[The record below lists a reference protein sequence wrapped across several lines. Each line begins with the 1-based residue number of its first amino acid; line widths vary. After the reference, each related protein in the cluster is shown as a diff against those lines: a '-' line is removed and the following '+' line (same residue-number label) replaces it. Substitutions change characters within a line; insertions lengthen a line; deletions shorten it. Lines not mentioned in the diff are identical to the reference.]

1 MFKNIGKISFVLWL
15 VTILITGVYV
25 IRGGAVQQV
34 SGARNAIILSQSDR
48 ALVLEEM
55 RAMLAAT
62 QQIIDGVARDD
73 RQQIIAAAKGA
84 GMGSAID
91 LDPNFL
97 SKLPLE
103 FKTLGFS
110 MHSDMDFISK
120 AADKQVPLPEISGM
134 LAATLNK
141 CVACHSAWEIKL
153 KE

>member
-15 VTILITGVYV
+15 VTMLIVGVYV

-62 QQIIDGVARDD
+62 QQIIDGAARDD
-73 RQQIIAAAKGA
+73 RQQIIAAAKAA

-110 MHSDMDFISK
+110 MHSDMDAISK

>member
-15 VTILITGVYV
+15 VTMLIAGVYV

-62 QQIIDGVARDD
+62 QQIIDGAARDD
-73 RQQIIAAAKGA
+73 RQQIIAAAKAA

-110 MHSDMDFISK
+110 MHSDMDSISK

>member
-1 MFKNIGKISFVLWL
+1 MKINLGKISLVLWL
-15 VTILITGVYV
+15 LSVITVGVYV
-25 IRGGAVQQV
+25 IRGGAVQQIA
-34 SGARNAIILSQSDR
+34 GERNAIFLLQGDR

-73 RQQIIAAAKGA
+73 RQQIIAAARGA

-110 MHSDMDFISK
+110 MHSDMDAISK
-120 AADKQVPLPEISGM
+120 AAEKQVPLPEISGM
-134 LAATLNK
+134 LAATLTK
-141 CVACHSAWEIKL
+141 CVACHGAWELKL

>member
-1 MFKNIGKISFVLWL
+1 MVKNMGKISLVLWL
-15 VTILITGVYV
+15 LTVLIVGVYV
-25 IRGGAVQQV
+25 IRGGAVQEAA
-34 SGARNAIILSQSDR
+34 GARNVILLSEGDR
-48 ALVLEEM
+48 YLVLDEM

-62 QQIIDGVARDD
+62 QQIIDGIARND
-73 RQQIIAAAKGA
+73 RQQIITAAKGA

-110 MHSDMDFISK
+110 MHSDMDAISK
-120 AADKQVPLPEISGM
+120 AADQQVPMAEISGM

-141 CVACHSAWEIKL
+141 CVACHGAWELKL

>member
-1 MFKNIGKISFVLWL
+1 MIKNMGKISLVLWL
-15 VTILITGVYV
+15 VTVLIVGIYI

-34 SGARNAIILSQSDR
+34 SDARNAIILSQDDR

-55 RAMLAAT
+55 RAMLVAT

-73 RQQIIAAAKGA
+73 RQQIITAAKAG

-91 LDPNFL
+91 LDPSFL

-110 MHSDMDFISK
+110 MHSDMDAISK
-120 AADKQVPLPEISGM
+120 AAEKQVPLPEISGM
-134 LAATLNK
+134 LAATLTK
-141 CVACHSAWEIKL
+141 CVACHGAWELKIK
-153 KE
+153 E

>member
-1 MFKNIGKISFVLWL
+1 MIRNMGKISLVLWL
-15 VTILITGVYV
+15 VTVLIIGVYV
-25 IRGGAVQQV
+25 IRGGAVQQAP
-34 SGARNAIILSQSDR
+34 GARNAIILSHDDR

-62 QQIIDGVARDD
+62 QQITDGVARND
-73 RQQIIAAAKGA
+73 RMQIIAAAKGA

-110 MHSDMDFISK
+110 MHSDMDAISK
-120 AADKQVPLPEISGM
+120 AAEKQVPLPEISGM
-134 LAATLNK
+134 LAATLTK
-141 CVACHSAWEIKL
+141 CVACHGAWELKL